1 MPMTKPT
8 SEQVT
13 FLAAGSGASQRTVLD
28 KLRDVVSV
36 KDFGAIGDGVADDT
50 AAIAAALA
58 ALPNGGTL
66 YFPSGT
72 YRTYRASAPDNIVS
86 SNLTICGDGAS
97 TIINGNPFTAI
108 ANGSYNQNYNVFQ
121 ATSRSNIT
129 LRDMSFSGVCQPLA
143 LYGCTNVRVVGI
155 IDNAQLVQNAV
166 ETTTITNITNA
177 AVPVFTY
184 TGADPVVVDVESRL
198 RTISGVSGMTE
209 INGQSVYIDNLNTT
223 AKTFESNLFS
233 TAGYGAYVSGGT
245 MSIATNYLRRYGVY
259 LYNCKDVLVH
269 GCKFLNPNYGVYVYG
284 TTGTKTSRCV
294 VSNCHFE
301 QTTSAGQ
308 FTAWYPASVYWVY
321 ADDCIVENCTF
332 VDMYSS
338 QLKGSAGS
346 GMGYAIYEGDGN
358 STNGTISGNT
368 FRYRPKGQLSGT
380 AIYAN
385 EMSAIT
391 VCGNTFDVNT
401 QACVRLDSKNG
412 GLLAA
417 ITGNTFRSPLNPG
430 VGVYGILVLGVGT
443 GSATSPDNA
452 ATLQIS
458 NNVLD
463 GLGIQVVGLGNS
475 RVSISDNS
483 IRNSP
488 THGMQFVA
496 VAPYPYKSLS
506 IVGNRIERSRD
517 IGIYLNSRCVQTF
530 IANNVIL
537 DGNLNNTSGDFGS
550 AIVFTDFSFGS
561 TIVGNVIGNT
571 PYGGG
576 LFVNGVTNISDETD
590 RIFKDIASA
599 NCFVGLPDGSQFR
612 LIRYWS
618 SSPTNGIYDI
628 VQGDFI
634 ENADIDAGDSP
645 GWFCVFKRT
654 PELLSNASSAS
665 TTVTVTSTSGF
676 ASGDI
681 VLLTK
686 KKDMYDTS
694 YHTATEWHV
703 DTIASVTNATDFV
716 LTTGIPVGDGTY
728 VAGTAGV
735 YIARFKAAA
744 VIAS

>member
-1 MPMTKPT
+1 MTMTKPT

-13 FLAAGSGASQRTVLD
+13 FTAAGSGATLRNLVD
-28 KLRDVVSV
+28 KVREVVSV
-36 KDFGAIGDGVADDT
+36 KDFGATGDGVTDDT

-108 ANGSYNQNYNVFQ
+108 ANSSYNQNYNVFQ

-129 LRDMSFSGVCQPLA
+129 LRDMAFSGVCQPLA
-143 LYGCTNVRVVGI
+143 LYACTNVRVVGI
-155 IDNAQLVQNAV
+155 LDDAQLVQNAV

-184 TGADPVVVDVESRL
+184 TGTDPVVVDVESRL

-209 INGQSVYIDNLNTT
+209 INGQAIYIDNLNTT

-233 TAGYGAYVSGGT
+233 TAGYGAYASGGT

-269 GCKFLNPNYGVYVYG
+269 GCKFLNPNYAVFVYG

-301 QTTSAGQ
+301 QTTAAGQ
-308 FTAWYPASVYWVY
+308 FTAWFPASVYWWY

-332 VDMYSS
+332 VDIYSS
-338 QLKGSAGS
+338 QLNGSTGS

-380 AIYAN
+380 AMYLS
-385 EMSAIT
+385 EMDALAI
-391 VCGNTFDVNT
+391 CGNMFDVNGQT
-401 QACVRLDSKNG
+401 CVRIDSKKG
-412 GLLAA
+412 GCIASV
-417 ITGNTFRSPLNPG
+417 GNNAFRSSVVAGATPFAVLA
-430 VGVYGILVLGVGT
+430 LGVGT
-443 GSATSPDNA
+443 GSAPNPANEMVLNVCDNV
-452 ATLQIS
+452 I
-458 NNVLD
+458 D
-463 GLGIQVVGLGNS
+463 GLGIQCVGLGNG
-475 RVSISDNS
+475 RYSISGNS
-483 IRNSP
+483 IRNSRA
-488 THGMQFVA
+488 HGIQLVA
-496 VAPYPYKSLS
+496 LASNPYKSVS
-506 IVGNRIERSRD
+506 IVGNRIERSQD
-517 IGIYLNSRCVQTF
+517 IGIFLNSRCVQTF

-561 TIVGNVIGNT
+561 TIVNNVIGNT

-576 LFVNGVTNISDETD
+576 LFVNGVTNLSDETD
-590 RIFKDIASA
+590 RIFKDVSFG
-599 NCFVGLPDGSQFR
+599 NCFLGLPDGAQFR

-634 ENADIDAGDSP
+634 ENSDIDAGDSP

-654 PELLSNASSAS
+654 PELSSNASSAS

-694 YHTATEWHV
+694 YHTDTEWHV

-716 LTTGIPVGDGTY
+716 LTTGISAGDGTY

-735 YIARFKAAA
+735 YVARFKAAA
-744 VIAS
+744 AIAS